1 MFSFLYRSIGGCRPW
16 MDRHCTRANVWI
28 ATFSFI
34 GNWWFTH
41 YFYNVLE
48 ATYTMPAHDVNAVPW
63 AMFFATHFYFT
74 LYHALASKVCASYIS
89 TSVGRSVDRSC
100 IVIPSLTL

>member
-1 MFSFLYRSIGGCRPW
+1 

-48 ATYTMPAHDVNAVPW
+48 ASYSMPAHDVNAVPW
-63 AMFFATHFYFT
+63 AMFLATHFYFT
-74 LYHALASKVCASYIS
+74 LYHALAAKVRKCIASIAIVLPWCVNKQTHVHFYL
-89 TSVGRSVDRSC
+89 VDSWR
-100 IVIPSLTL
+100 LH